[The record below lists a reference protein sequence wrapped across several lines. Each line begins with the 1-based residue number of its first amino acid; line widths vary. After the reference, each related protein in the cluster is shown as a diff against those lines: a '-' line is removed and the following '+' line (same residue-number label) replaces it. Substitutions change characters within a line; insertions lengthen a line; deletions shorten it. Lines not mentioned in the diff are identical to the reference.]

1 MISILFSLLLE
12 IDIFSNFKPQ
22 GKTESPISFKDDG
35 IIICVSDE
43 QWLKALFPIE
53 VTEDGIAICV
63 NNEHPLKALSSIEVT
78 DGGIVICFIF
88 VFFANKFLFIFFYF

>member
-1 MISILFSLLLE
+1 MLSNAQIINIQLKNIIIKLYQILVIKIISSLKYSLGNYFLFDFFYLFLSMISILFSLLLE

-43 QWLKALFPIE
+43 Q
-53 VTEDGIAICV
+53 
-63 NNEHPLKALSSIEVT
+63 
-78 DGGIVICFIF
+78 
-88 VFFANKFLFIFFYF
+88 